1 MYEQTAKYVILQKS
15 SNEKQPS
22 QKDVLLK
29 APER

>member
-1 MYEQTAKYVILQKS
+1 MYEQTAKYVILQKR
-15 SNEKQPS
+15 SNEEKPS